1 MKYVRKYSKILVF
14 SLLFTSFLKAQN
26 YGINLKDKNW
36 NFEKVEKLHKRSLE
50 GKNNPVLNLPTERL
64 WKRAGDTLEIKFYL
78 FNYLLINR
86 YVFETDDNKIKP
98 GSKVIFQQESMSCG
112 RCAEKIVQL
121 YKSSR
126 KSGFRHIAG
135 NEYLSSY
142 KKKTKL
148 IMIEEEGKETCLT
161 LKFIPMDLNKKVY
174 KKLYKSLPKSN

>member
-36 NFEKVEKLHKRSLE
+36 NFEKA
-50 GKNNPVLNLPTERL
+50 ERL

-161 LKFIPMDLNKKVY
+161 LKFIPMDLNKKAY